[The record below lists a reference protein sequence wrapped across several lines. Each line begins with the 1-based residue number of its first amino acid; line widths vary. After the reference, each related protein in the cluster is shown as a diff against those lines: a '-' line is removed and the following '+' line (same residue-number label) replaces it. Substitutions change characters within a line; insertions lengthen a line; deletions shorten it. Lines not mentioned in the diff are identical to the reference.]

1 MRQRDDLTF
10 PMHEYERRLRELRQ
24 RMSRKR
30 LDVLLVTTPEN
41 TCYLTGYESPGHF
54 RFQGLLVPL
63 VDEPV
68 MIPRQLEQSGV
79 DALSWI
85 EHSRPYQDDDDPM
98 QIIADTLHDSGW
110 QNARIGYEKD
120 CWFFTAAQQERL
132 FAAAENASFV
142 DASGLVEAG
151 RVVKSDLEIDLM
163 RQTATFTEAS
173 MRAGVAAVSAGAT
186 ENEIAA
192 EMHHALIMAG
202 SEWPAIAPFVAS
214 GHRGAIG
221 HATWSGR
228 ELQNG
233 DVVMLEV
240 AGCRSRYHT
249 ALMRSGVVGSPSAE
263 VQRAAETVH
272 QAFDTILETV
282 RPGIPA
288 SEPDSVAREII
299 TAAGSVQASRS
310 AYSMGIALS
319 PDWGEGHIISMQQGD
334 EQLLRENMTFHLLP
348 WVQIAGQG
356 GISFSETIRITAE
369 GCELLTNFPREL
381 FVG

>member
-1 MRQRDDLTF
+1 MREHSGLVFSLD
-10 PMHEYERRLRELRQ
+10 EYQRRLRELRQ
-24 RMSRKR
+24 RMSRQR

-63 VDEPV
+63 SGDPV
-68 MIPRQLEQSGV
+68 MIPRQLEDSGV
-79 DALSWI
+79 EALSWVEI
-85 EHSRPYQDDDDPM
+85 RRPYQDDDDPM
-98 QIIADTLHDSGW
+98 QVIAQTLTEFGW
-110 QNARIGYEKD
+110 QAARIGYEKD

-132 FAAAENASFV
+132 FAAADTASFV
-142 DASGLVEAG
+142 DASGMVEAG
-151 RVVKSDLEIDLM
+151 RVVKSDAEIALM
-163 RQTATFTEAS
+163 RETARFTEAS
-173 MRAGVAAVSAGAT
+173 MRAGVDAVAAGTT

-192 EMHHALIMAG
+192 AMHHALIMAG

-228 ELQNG
+228 VLQPG

-249 ALMRSGVVGSPSAE
+249 ALMRSGVVGSPSEE
-263 VQRAAETVH
+263 VQRAAEIVH
-272 QAFDTILETV
+272 QAFDAMLDVIQ
-282 RPGIPA
+282 PGIPA
-288 SEPDSVAREII
+288 SKPDSVAREII
-299 TAAGSVQASRS
+299 AASGSVQVSRS

-334 EQLLRENMTFHLLP
+334 EQLLRENMTFHVLP

-356 GISFSETIRITAE
+356 GISFSETIRITAD
-369 GCELLTNFPREL
+369 GCELLTTFPREL
-381 FVG
+381 FIG